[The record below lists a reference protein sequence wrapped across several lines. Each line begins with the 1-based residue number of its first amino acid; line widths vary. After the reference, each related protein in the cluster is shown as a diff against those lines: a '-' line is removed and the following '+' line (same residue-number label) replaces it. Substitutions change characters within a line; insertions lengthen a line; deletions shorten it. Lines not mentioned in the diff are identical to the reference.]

1 VKILIERKKRRN
13 RMNIEEAKRL
23 IGNRPIWELKNMKK
37 AISFL
42 GALNTPEEERK
53 LKAIKILLKNHKMK

>member
-1 VKILIERKKRRN
+1 
-13 RMNIEEAKRL
+13 MNIEEAKRL